1 METVKDSDR
10 GTVNPAAAGP
20 HPSPSASPLVREPR
34 SRRAW
39 WPWIGRA
46 VRALGALSLLAVGAV
61 HLQQYL
67 WLYSAVPTIGRLFV
81 LTFVG
86 ATIIG
91 LALLTPIERWAGRWG
106 RTVLLLVTLSGIVLA
121 VTTFALL
128 LVSENM
134 LLFGFQEPGYDPA
147 AIAASQAAEVAA
159 AIFLGA
165 SLAPSLSTKSHLRRQ
180 RPPLEATTYQ
190 SSTARP
196 AHPTKEHL

>member
-1 METVKDSDR
+1 
-10 GTVNPAAAGP
+10 
-20 HPSPSASPLVREPR
+20 
-34 SRRAW
+34 
-39 WPWIGRA
+39 
-46 VRALGALSLLAVGAV
+46 LGALSLLAVGAV